1 MSSKDQQF
9 ESVVAELSGRV
20 DAVREDLR
28 EALDA
33 TLPALDGARACGRA
47 LGLKRGLG
55 WKIYSVATAS
65 DLPTALGALPRRSGW
80 AMVIQSLREARCP
93 ASKLRALERS
103 VDALQSRLE
112 SGEVKRSMLR
122 AIAAGQLDNPRQTMA
137 MLDAR
142 RSVREGSETVFGV
155 RCALQVGMYVISAAD
170 ARGSVSLATSNMYD
184 DLRRLRPGPP
194 IAIKSFTR
202 AWHPSTPEDIVA
214 SPMGADPTTG
224 WLVSDLSSPRSWGT
238 HVGLESDV
246 GSPVVCLHGGIGAD
260 LRIVFAEQIPGAGT
274 VGHADDRVDLHFG
287 ISIPT
292 ARCIFEVWI
301 HRSIALRSQPAAGL
315 AGTLDSA
322 LPMSQETELIPLPLE
337 VRAERID
344 RVAPPKV
351 SRSITRVH
359 AEMVG
364 RCATAMRTEPDEL
377 VGYRVDVPDPPI
389 GTKIRLRWRM

>member
-1 MSSKDQQF
+1 
-9 ESVVAELSGRV
+9 
-20 DAVREDLR
+20 
-28 EALDA
+28 
-33 TLPALDGARACGRA
+33 
-47 LGLKRGLG
+47 
-55 WKIYSVATAS
+55 
-65 DLPTALGALPRRSGW
+65 
-80 AMVIQSLREARCP
+80 
-93 ASKLRALERS
+93 
-103 VDALQSRLE
+103 
-112 SGEVKRSMLR
+112 
-122 AIAAGQLDNPRQTMA
+122 
-137 MLDAR
+137 
-142 RSVREGSETVFGV
+142 
-155 RCALQVGMYVISAAD
+155 MYVISAAD

-194 IAIKSFTR
+194 IAIKFFTR
-202 AWHPSTPEDIVA
+202 AWHPATPEYMVA
-214 SPMGADPTTG
+214 TPLGADPTTG

-238 HVGLESDV
+238 HVGLESEV
-246 GSPVVCLHGGIGAD
+246 GSPVVCLRGATGAD
-260 LRIVFAEQIPGAGT
+260 LRLVFAEHIPAAGT
-274 VGHADDRVDLHFG
+274 VGQEDDRVDLNFG

-315 AGTLDSA
+315 AGALDSA

-344 RVAPPKV
+344 RISPPKV
-351 SRSITRVH
+351 SRSIARVH